1 MPSEPATPPAP
12 SAGSDPAA
20 GSGQPAAPPCAP
32 ATGAAGAVPA
42 SGAALT
48 GRPVLP
54 SRAAATAAFTDD
66 DESFDAASFADPDD
80 GEPFDA
86 EAYFNPFSG
95 PPEGADAWLARVA
108 SPVADEYLD
117 SLKLS
122 AGAREVIAAG
132 FTHRDHEPGARG
144 WAAGGPLDIM
154 EPGPALA
161 GFADDAVSDGLAA
174 LNDDELIGVM
184 CAARRLASRAAG
196 IELAAV
202 AGLNGR
208 REAHAAAVRDR
219 RQAEH
224 VADELAV
231 VLTLTCRAA
240 DKLLDLATGVTRL
253 PAVTGALAAGQIDLP
268 KAGIYA
274 LELAGLGDEPAAA
287 IAAITI
293 TDAARMTTAEL
304 GDLLRR
310 LVLAHDPDA
319 ARRQRKKAQK
329 DARVETWAESRG
341 TAALAGRD
349 LPPADVLAADKRIDA
364 AARQLKKAGAPG
376 TLEQLRA
383 KVFIALLTSRPLY
396 TLLPGNDDGWGDD
409 ADGPGNADQHA
420 DTNRRGGSA
429 RQGGRNA
436 EDDGED
442 LPSGGGD
449 GPSEPDDNPSR
460 HGPNLGDRREPDD
473 GGQTGGD
480 DGQEDPGQ
488 GNRGGGTRRPGPGT
502 GPVTGGPGTS
512 TGPAVPTGLGGSV
525 NLTIPL
531 STWLG
536 LSGQPGEAAG
546 HGPLDADTSC
556 DIAGRV
562 AAHPASRWCLT
573 ITDSSGRA
581 IGHGCA
587 PARAG
592 PPPRGTGP
600 PGSARPADCARPAG
614 SAGLADDARPPGS
627 TGPAGPLGSG
637 CTGWLAGLKI
647 SWLETQACGHARET
661 FAYQPSAGL
670 RHLVK
675 IRHRTCSFPGCR
687 RPARWCDDDHTV
699 PYGQGGRSCECNL
712 SPLCRRHHGAK
723 QAPGWHLEQPRPGVL
738 IWTLPGNR
746 TRTTTPRPYIS

>member
-32 ATGAAGAVPA
+32 ATGTAGTVPAAGAAPA

-48 GRPVLP
+48 GRPALA
-54 SRAAATAAFTDD
+54 SRAAAATAAFTDD
-66 DESFDAASFADPDD
+66 DEPFDAAAFADPDD
-80 GEPFDA
+80 EEPFDA

-117 SLKLS
+117 SLKPP

-154 EPGPALA
+154 EPGPVLA
-161 GFADDAVSDGLAA
+161 GFADDAVGDGLAA

-196 IELAAV
+196 IELAAI

-268 KAGIYA
+268 KADIYA

-293 TDAARMTTAEL
+293 ADAARMTTAEL

-319 ARRQRKKAQK
+319 ARKQRKKAQK

-396 TLLPGNDDGWGDD
+396 TLLPGNDDGWDD
-409 ADGPGNADQHA
+409 NADGPGNTDQHA
-420 DTNRRGGSA
+420 DTNQRGGSA

-442 LPSGGGD
+442 LSSGGGD
-449 GPSEPDDNPSR
+449 GPGESDDNPSR
-460 HGPNLGDRREPDD
+460 HGPNLRDRREPDD
-473 GGQTGGD
+473 GDQAGGD
-480 DGQEDPGQ
+480 DSQEDPGQ

-502 GPVTGGPGTS
+502 GPVAGGPGTS
-512 TGPAVPTGLGGSV
+512 TGPAVPPGLGGSV

-546 HGPLDADTSC
+546 HGPLDADTSR

-592 PPPRGTGP
+592 P
-600 PGSARPADCARPAG
+600 
-614 SAGLADDARPPGS
+614 
-627 TGPAGPLGSG
+627 LGSD

-712 SPLCRRHHGAK
+712 SSLCRRHHGAK

-738 IWTLPGNR
+738 IWTLPSNR